1 MQTGFKAN
9 LPLLPGR
16 GGNSFLVEADNL
28 SLQAGSVI
36 KALSAL
42 KHIFEPGFPPLEPT
56 SQKGCKVVGPTEIL

>member
-16 GGNSFLVEADNL
+16 GGNSFPVEADNL

-42 KHIFEPGFPPLEPT
+42 KHISELVFPPLEPT
-56 SQKGCKVVGPTEIL
+56 SRKAVRL